1 MRVIFFILSVFLV
14 HHILYADNELF
25 PEIKGWD
32 LKIEKETYTPAN
44 LFELIDGAA
53 DLYIQYGFQRLY
65 IATYHKNQDMEI
77 RVELYHHNLPENAYG
92 IYTSERMPDYNFI
105 PVGVQGYTGEGILNF
120 LTGEYYVKIM
130 SAGRINAGE
139 GDMKHIAEKIADN
152 LKQNNSWPS
161 EMSFF
166 PEEGKI
172 FMSDGYVA
180 KNFLGYGFLQA
191 AFTAKYTT
199 GGGLTLF
206 IIHGKD
212 KEAEVMLNTYLGMMK
227 EEKVRRQDGIYI
239 VNDFFNGNVYMSL
252 KSDYIAGA
260 FNVRDEKA
268 AITLIKR
275 TTELIGEK

>member
-1 MRVIFFILSVFLV
+1 MHR
-14 HHILYADNELF
+14 ILYAENDLF

-65 IATYHKNQDMEI
+65 IATYHNNQDI
-77 RVELYHHNLPENAYG
+77 AVRVELYHHNVPENAYG
-92 IYTSERMPDYNFI
+92 IYTSERMPDYHFI
-105 PVGVQGYTGEGILNF
+105 PVGVQGYTAEGVLHF
-120 LTGEYYVKIM
+120 LTGSFYVKIM
-130 SAGRINAGE
+130 SVGSRNAGE
-139 GDMKHIAEKIADN
+139 EILRLIAEEIVKKIN
-152 LKQNNSWPS
+152 QNNSWPV
-161 EMSFF
+161 EISFF
-166 PEEGKI
+166 PEEGKV

-180 KNFLGYGFLQA
+180 KNFLGYGFLQS
-191 AFTAKYTT
+191 AFTARYTT
-199 GGGLTLF
+199 GGGMTLF

-227 EEKVRRQDGIYI
+227 EDKVRRQDGIYI

-260 FNVRDEKA
+260 FNVRDEQA

-275 TTELIGEK
+275 TTELIGEN